1 MHENRTFL
9 KKVAIFQDLADS
21 ELQSVAEMFKERQ
34 YKRNEIIFV
43 EEDTGQYNV
52 RGEKRPGEGFS
63 DTAQWIQA
71 SIGRTQCAPTSLSPE
86 GAM

>member
-63 DTAQWIQA
+63 DTAQWERDHPFLPQG
-71 SIGRTQCAPTSLSPE
+71 GRILR
-86 GAM
+86 